1 MRTLSDYA
9 YANSYQIQWATFAAW
24 LNAGGL
30 VFAGLALLS
39 ALISF
44 FRTKSRSIILLI
56 YPALLL
62 LTWVLGFVNALIHS
76 RDAWGMMPIAFA
88 LSLVVTI
95 FAGTAVWVGFSRFGH
110 GGKP

>member
-1 MRTLSDYA
+1 MTATRTHTYQRGLPLFHSVFLVGCLPLFLGATLSDYA

-44 FRTKSRSIILLI
+44 FRTKSRSIILLMV
-56 YPALLL
+56 AAD
-62 LTWVLGFVNALIHS
+62 V
-76 RDAWGMMPIAFA
+76 
-88 LSLVVTI
+88 
-95 FAGTAVWVGFSRFGH
+95 AGGIRL
-110 GGKP
+110 